1 MKDILT
7 EEQWEEYQALVDM
20 VLTEMFNDLAEIKI
34 LDLKPVLDLTDE
46 QVEQLSPIVGTG
58 MRGMLAIIIEY
69 GDQKLRKPA
78 KIKVGKKLKGIQSDM
93 NSGMKEVLTE
103 EQWTQ
108 YEAYKEAKKQESS
121 S

>member
-1 MKDILT
+1 MGSGVVGID
-7 EEQWEEYQALVDM
+7 VDC
-20 VLTEMFNDLAEIKI
+20 VHRIRRTQSNGGRS
-34 LDLKPVLDLTDE
+34 T
-46 QVEQLSPIVGTG
+46 QVQNRRRSRQNGFPQRGRGSEAGGKSR